1 MLDDCLSRGR
11 EGGRGRGRARA
22 RARGGGEGE
31 GKRGCCG
38 MGEGMVNH
46 HSDQDRVSVKDIF
59 DFIRTWFHLLRSK
72 VDVGIS
78 RLNLFSVTRVL

>member
-11 EGGRGRGRARA
+11 EGGRGRGRGRA
-22 RARGGGEGE
+22 RARGRGEGE

-46 HSDQDRVSVKDIF
+46 HSYQDRVSVKDIF